1 MTAVRVTEHLI
12 GKTYRP
18 YILYTCA
25 CAHSL
30 FERDHIFNVV
40 GRNRQVF
47 GGDMYASSVAEWRYG
62 VRCAPCGVW
71 AVRACGAR
79 ARERERAEAGDSGA
93 ERRGQQ
99 RETASPM
106 VLHCVVGEEV
116 AATFGDTED
125 LSPRAP
131 PSTLPAFYL
140 SVKKKKILRSKDT
153 DVRFTELLIGGGKRK
168 KYRYRP

>member
-1 MTAVRVTEHLI
+1 
-12 GKTYRP
+12 
-18 YILYTCA
+18 
-25 CAHSL
+25 
-30 FERDHIFNVV
+30 
-40 GRNRQVF
+40 
-47 GGDMYASSVAEWRYG
+47 MYASAVAEWRYG

-79 ARERERAEAGDSGA
+79 ERERRAAERAEAGDSGA

-125 LSPRAP
+125 LFPDGSLFMSLRA
-131 PSTLPAFYL
+131 
-140 SVKKKKILRSKDT
+140 
-153 DVRFTELLIGGGKRK
+153 IGGASFRFRKERLPPRMATLHPPRCLPSICPSKKRK
-168 KYRYRP
+168 FCGAKTQT

>member
-25 CAHSL
+25 RAHSL

-79 ARERERAEAGDSGA
+79 ERERRAAERAEAGDSGA

-106 VLHCVVGEEV
+106 VLHCVVGE
-116 AATFGDTED
+116 
-125 LSPRAP
+125 
-131 PSTLPAFYL
+131 
-140 SVKKKKILRSKDT
+140 
-153 DVRFTELLIGGGKRK
+153 
-168 KYRYRP
+168 